1 MQLRDGVEP
10 QRAEELGSNPTALV
24 GCIVSQAVQDA
35 LPIQLALKVI

>member
-24 GCIVSQAVQDA
+24 GVVSQVVQDA